1 MNLNK
6 IIKIPEEMK
15 KLILIFCF
23 LLSGFVNA
31 NNDMSKKEQN
41 NNLKLATFG
50 AGCFWCVEAIFQEL
64 KGVDKVVSGYMG
76 GKTESSYKEVCSGVT
91 GHAEVCQIS
100 YDSSIISFKE
110 LLEVFWQVHDPTTLN
125 QQGADIGTQYRS
137 VIFYN
142 NNKQKELAVTLKK
155 KLNESGAWGNP
166 VITEISALST
176 FYPAEN
182 YHQNYFNNNS
192 NQAYCTFV
200 IKPKQDKF
208 KKAFKDKLK

>member
-1 MNLNK
+1 MKKSICIVFVLISGLLFGNTTML
-6 IIKIPEEMK
+6 EMK
-15 KLILIFCF
+15 Q
-23 LLSGFVNA
+23 N
-31 NNDMSKKEQN
+31 KELQTIT
-41 NNLKLATFG
+41 LG

-76 GKTESSYKEVCSGVT
+76 GKEESTYEQVCSGET

-100 YDSSIISFKE
+100 YDPTVISFKE

-125 QQGADIGTQYRS
+125 RQGADVGSQYRS

-142 NNKQKELAVTLKK
+142 NDEQKNIAETLKK
-155 KLNESGAWGNP
+155 KLNESGAWDNP
-166 VITEISALST
+166 VITEVSPSSI

-182 YHQNYFNNNS
+182 YHQDYFNNNS
-192 NQAYCTFV
+192 NQPYCSFV
-200 IKPKQDKF
+200 IKPKQEKF